1 MMIDPSLSWAKTQA
15 ISQGFTYLDSV
26 ESTNTWF
33 MDKPTVRAAE
43 VVVTLNQVGGRGRLN
58 RRWVN
63 HPGEGLALSV
73 VVPPILNENARQ
85 LASTWIPLLAGAAV
99 VKSVQSIGIQ
109 DASMKWPNDV
119 LVGGRKLAG
128 ILCEVRQDGHV
139 VAGVGINVRFSDDL
153 PDSRAISLDEVLK
166 DAPAILD
173 DLVAGIIRRLSQLV
187 EGDSTQQQE
196 AVTSVLGTIGRDVKV
211 LGRDGSTRTG
221 HAVGLDEQGAL
232 LVRMTDGSMSVVI
245 SSDIEHLYQ

>member
-1 MMIDPSLSWAKTQA
+1 MMIEPSLSWVKTQA
-15 ISQGFTYLDSV
+15 VSRAFTCLDSV
-26 ESTNTWF
+26 ESTNTWL
-33 MDKPTVRAAE
+33 MDKTKVIADE
-43 VVVTLNQVGGRGRLN
+43 VVLTWNQVGGRGRLN

-63 HPGEGLALSV
+63 QPGEGLAFSV
-73 VVPPILNENARQ
+73 AVPPMLKENPPK
-85 LASTWIPLLAGAAV
+85 LASTWIPLLVGVAV

-119 LVGGRKLAG
+119 LVDGRKLAG
-128 ILCEVRQDGHV
+128 ILCEVRPDGHV
-139 VAGVGINVRFSDDL
+139 VAGVGINVRFSDDP

-166 DAPAILD
+166 DAPSMLD
-173 DLVAGIIRRLSQLV
+173 DLVAGIIRRVSQLV

-196 AVTSVLGTIGRDVKV
+196 AVTSVLGTIGRDVQV

-221 HAVGLDEQGAL
+221 HAVGLDEYGAL
-232 LVRMTDGSMSVVI
+232 LVRMCDGSTSVVT

>member
-15 ISQGFTYLDSV
+15 VSQGFTYLDSV
-26 ESTNTWF
+26 ESTNTWL
-33 MDKPTVRAAE
+33 MAKDTVRAAD

-63 HPGEGLALSV
+63 QPGEGLALSV
-73 VVPPILNENARQ
+73 VVPSILKENARK

-119 LVGGRKLAG
+119 LLGGRKLAG
-128 ILCEVRQDGHV
+128 ILCEVRPDGHV
-139 VAGVGINVRFSDDL
+139 VAGVGINVGFADGP

-166 DAPAILD
+166 DAPSMLD
-173 DLVAGIIRRLSQLV
+173 NLVAGIIHRLSQLV
-187 EGDSTQQQE
+187 DGDSSQQRE
-196 AVTSVLGTIGRDVKV
+196 AVTSVLGTIGRDVQV

-221 HAVGLDEQGAL
+221 LALGLDEHGAL
-232 LVRMTDGSMSVVI
+232 LVRMTDGSTSVVT

>member
-1 MMIDPSLSWAKTQA
+1 MMTDPSLSWVNTQA
-15 ISQGFTYLDSV
+15 VSQAFTYLDSV
-26 ESTNTWF
+26 ESTNTWL
-33 MDKPTVRAAE
+33 MDKTTVIAAE
-43 VVVTLNQVGGRGRLN
+43 VVLTWNQVGGRGRLN

-63 HPGEGLALSV
+63 QPGEGLALSV
-73 VVPPILNENARQ
+73 VVPPILKENARK

-128 ILCEVRQDGHV
+128 ILCEVRPDGHV
-139 VAGVGINVRFSDDL
+139 VAGVGINVRFSDHP

-166 DAPAILD
+166 DPPSMLD
-173 DLVAGIIRRLSQLV
+173 DLVAGILRRLFQFVEADPSQQR
-187 EGDSTQQQE
+187 D
-196 AVTSVLGTIGRDVKV
+196 AVNSVLGTIGRDVQV

-221 HAVGLDEQGAL
+221 RAVGLDEHGAL
-232 LVRMTDGSMSVVI
+232 LVQMTDGSTSVVT

>member
-1 MMIDPSLSWAKTQA
+1 MMIDSSLSWVKTQA
-15 ISQGFTYLDSV
+15 VSQAFTYLDSV
-26 ESTNTWF
+26 ESTNTWL
-33 MDKPTVRAAE
+33 MDKTTVIAAE
-43 VVVTLNQVGGRGRLN
+43 VVLTWNQVGGRGRLN

-63 HPGEGLALSV
+63 QPGEGLALSV
-73 VVPPILNENARQ
+73 AVPPMLKEKARE

-99 VKSVQSIGIQ
+99 VQSVQSMGIQ

-128 ILCEVRQDGHV
+128 ILCEVRPDGHV
-139 VAGVGINVRFSDDL
+139 VAGVGINVRFSDDP

-166 DAPAILD
+166 DAPAMLD

-187 EGDSTQQQE
+187 EGDSTQQQK
-196 AVTSVLGTIGRDVKV
+196 AVTSALGTIGRDVGV

-221 HAVGLDEQGAL
+221 RAVGLDQHGAL
-232 LVRMTDGSMSVVI
+232 LVRMNDGSTSVVT

>member
-1 MMIDPSLSWAKTQA
+1 MTSSSISWTKSRA
-15 ISQGFTYLDSV
+15 ISAAFTYLDSA
-26 ESTNTWF
+26 ESTNTWLI
-33 MDKPTVRAAE
+33 DKTAVETGE
-43 VVVTLNQVGGRGRLN
+43 VVLTLSQVGGRGRFN
-58 RRWVN
+58 RRWLSK
-63 HPGEGLALSV
+63 PGEAVALSI
-73 VVPPILNENARQ
+73 VVPPMLKEKKPNQ
-85 LASTWIPLLAGAAV
+85 ASTWIPLLVGVAV
-99 VKSVQSIGIQ
+99 VQTVQSMGIQ
-109 DASMKWPNDV
+109 EASMKWPNDV

-128 ILCEVRQDGHV
+128 VLCEVRQDGHV
-139 VAGVGINVRFSDDL
+139 VAGVGINVRFSDDP

-221 HAVGLDEQGAL
+221 RAVALDQHGAL
-232 LVRMTDGSMSVVI
+232 LVRMTDGSTSVVT

>member
-26 ESTNTWF
+26 ESTNTWL
-33 MDKPTVRAAE
+33 MVKNTVSSAE
-43 VVVTLNQVGGRGRLN
+43 AVVTLNQVDGRGRLN

-63 HPGEGLALSV
+63 QPGEGLALSV
-73 VVPPILNENARQ
+73 VVPIILKENARK
-85 LASTWIPLLAGAAV
+85 LASTSIPLLAGAAV

-128 ILCEVRQDGHV
+128 ILCEVRPDGHV
-139 VAGVGINVRFSDDL
+139 VAGVGINVRFSDDP
-153 PDSRAISLDEVLK
+153 PDSRAISIDEVLK
-166 DAPAILD
+166 DAPAMLD
-173 DLVAGIIRRLSQLV
+173 DLVAVIIRRLSQLV
-187 EGDSTQQQE
+187 EGDSAQQQE
-196 AVTSVLGTIGRDVKV
+196 AVTSVLGTIGRDVQV

-221 HAVGLDEQGAL
+221 HAVGLDEHGAL
-232 LVRMTDGSMSVVI
+232 LVQMTDGTTSVVT

>member
-1 MMIDPSLSWAKTQA
+1 MMIDPSLSWVKTQA
-15 ISQGFTYLDSV
+15 VSQAFTYLDSV
-26 ESTNTWF
+26 ESTNTWL
-33 MDKPTVRAAE
+33 MAMKIVNAAD
-43 VVVTLNQVGGRGRLN
+43 VVVTLNQLGGRGRLN

-63 HPGEGLALSV
+63 QRGEGLALSV
-73 VVPPILNENARQ
+73 VVPPILRENARQ

-128 ILCEVRQDGHV
+128 ILCEVRPDGHV
-139 VAGVGINVRFSDDL
+139 VAGVGINVRFSDHP

-166 DAPAILD
+166 DAPAMLD

-187 EGDSTQQQE
+187 EADPTQQQE
-196 AVTSVLGTIGRDVKV
+196 TVTSVLGTLGRDVQV

-221 HAVGLDEQGAL
+221 HAVGLDEHGAL
-232 LVRMTDGSMSVVI
+232 IVRMTDGSTSVVT

>member
-1 MMIDPSLSWAKTQA
+1 MMIDTSTSWAKTQA
-15 ISQGFTYLDSV
+15 VSQGFTYLDSV
-26 ESTNTWF
+26 ESTNKWL
-33 MDKPTVRAAE
+33 MAKNTVNAAD

-63 HPGEGLALSV
+63 QPSEGLALSV
-73 VVPPILNENARQ
+73 VVPPILKENARQ

-99 VKSVQSIGIQ
+99 VKSVQSMGIQ

-128 ILCEVRQDGHV
+128 ILCEVRPDGHV
-139 VAGVGINVRFSDDL
+139 VAGVGINVRFSDDP

-166 DAPAILD
+166 DAPSVID
-173 DLVAGIIRRLSQLV
+173 DLVAGILRRLFQFV
-187 EGDSTQQQE
+187 EADPTQQRD
-196 AVTSVLGTIGRDVKV
+196 AVTSVLGTIGRDVQV

-221 HAVGLDEQGAL
+221 RAVGLDEHGAL
-232 LVRMTDGSMSVVI
+232 LVQMTDGSTSVVT

>member
-1 MMIDPSLSWAKTQA
+1 MMIDRSISWANSQA
-15 ISQGFTYLDSV
+15 VSQGFTFLDCV
-26 ESTNTWF
+26 ESTNTWL
-33 MDKPTVRAAE
+33 MAKKIVNASE

-63 HPGEGLALSV
+63 QPGEGLALSV
-73 VVPPILNENARQ
+73 VVPPILKANARRF
-85 LASTWIPLLAGAAV
+85 ASTWIPLLAGAAV

-109 DASMKWPNDV
+109 DACMKWPNDV

-139 VAGVGINVRFSDDL
+139 VAGVGINVRFSDDP

-221 HAVGLDEQGAL
+221 RAVALDQHGAL
-232 LVRMTDGSMSVVI
+232 LVRMTDGSTSVVT

>member
-1 MMIDPSLSWAKTQA
+1 MMIDPSLSWAKSQA
-15 ISQGFTYLDSV
+15 ISQAFTYLDSV
-26 ESTNTWF
+26 ESTNTWL
-33 MDKPTVRAAE
+33 MAKNIASAAE

-63 HPGEGLALSV
+63 QPGEGLALSV
-73 VVPPILNENARQ
+73 VVPSILKENARK

-109 DASMKWPNDV
+109 DATMKWPNDV
-119 LVGGRKLAG
+119 LVGARKLAG
-128 ILCEVRQDGHV
+128 ILCEVRPDGHV
-139 VAGVGINVRFSDDL
+139 VAGVGINVRFSDHP
-153 PDSRAISLDEVLK
+153 PDARAISLDEVLK
-166 DAPAILD
+166 DAPAMLD

-187 EGDSTQQQE
+187 EADPSQQQE
-196 AVTSVLGTIGRDVKV
+196 TVTSVLGTLGRDVQV

-221 HAVGLDEQGAL
+221 HAVGLDEHGAL
-232 LVRMTDGSMSVVI
+232 LVRMTDGSTSVVT

>member
-1 MMIDPSLSWAKTQA
+1 MMTDPSLSWVNTQA
-15 ISQGFTYLDSV
+15 VSQAFTYLDSV
-26 ESTNTWF
+26 ESTNTWL
-33 MDKPTVRAAE
+33 MAKNTVIAAE

-63 HPGEGLALSV
+63 QPGEGLALSV
-73 VVPPILNENARQ
+73 VVPPILKENARK

-128 ILCEVRQDGHV
+128 ILCEVRPDGFV
-139 VAGVGINVRFSDDL
+139 VAGVGINVRFSDDP

-221 HAVGLDEQGAL
+221 RAVALDQHGAL
-232 LVRMTDGSMSVVI
+232 LVRMTDGSTSVVT

>member
-1 MMIDPSLSWAKTQA
+1 MIDPSISWAQTRA
-15 ISQGFTYLDSV
+15 VSQGFTYLDSV
-26 ESTNTWF
+26 ESTNTWL
-33 MDKPTVRAAE
+33 MVKNTVSSAE

-63 HPGEGLALSV
+63 QPGEGLALSV
-73 VVPPILNENARQ
+73 VVPPILRENGRQ

-128 ILCEVRQDGHV
+128 ILCEVRPDGHV
-139 VAGVGINVRFSDDL
+139 VAGVGINVRFSDDP
-153 PDSRAISLDEVLK
+153 PDSRAISIDEVLK
-166 DAPAILD
+166 DAPVMLD

-196 AVTSVLGTIGRDVKV
+196 AVTSVLGTIGRDVQV

-232 LVRMTDGSMSVVI
+232 LVRMTDGSTSVVI